1 MTTENFAPNY
11 AVPAGDTLAEWLE
24 ERGMTQAELAA
35 RINLSEKALSQIIT
49 GVAPLTRATAIKLE
63 PVTGIPSRTWNN
75 LEARYQE
82 ELERLERGRVLA
94 AQGDLLSEV
103 PVKQLRKLGYITAGP
118 KDVAGTVRQLLEF
131 FGVADSV
138 AWKRLWTG
146 PQAAALKQ
154 SRAYDVNPGA
164 VAAWLRLGEI
174 QAENVE
180 LATFDAAALRAL
192 LPSMRALTP
201 QPDPAGFVD
210 DLIAY
215 GAGCGV
221 AIVFV
226 PEIAGARAAGATRW
240 VHGWPIIQLSLRL
253 KTDDHF
259 WFAFFHEV
267 AHILLHGRK
276 AVFIHDGRT
285 KDDAHDNEELEADQF
300 ARDLL
305 IPRNVAADLP
315 TLTGRPAI
323 RAFAERIGV
332 SPGIV
337 LGRLQHDGLIP
348 QHHMSDLK
356 ERWELGESDPE

>member
-1 MTTENFAPNY
+1 MTNENLAPNY
-11 AVPAGDTLAEWLE
+11 AVPAGDTIAELLE

-75 LEARYQE
+75 LEARYRE
-82 ELERLERGRVLA
+82 ELERLERDRVLA
-94 AQGDLLSEV
+94 AQSDLIANV
-103 PVKQLRKLGYITAGP
+103 PVKQLRNLGYITAGP
-118 KDVAGTVRQLLEF
+118 RDVAGTVRQLLEF
-131 FGVADSV
+131 FRVADSE
-138 AWKRLWTG
+138 AWKRLWMG
-146 PQAAALKQ
+146 PQAAALRQ
-154 SRAYDVNPGA
+154 SRAYVVDPGA

-174 QAENVE
+174 QAENIE
-180 LATFDAAALRAL
+180 LAAFDAAGLRAL

-201 QPDPAGFVD
+201 HADPADFVD
-210 DLIAY
+210 DLVAY
-215 GAGCGV
+215 GARCGV
-221 AIVFV
+221 AIVFI
-226 PEIAGARAAGATRW
+226 PEVAGARAAGATRW
-240 VHGWPIIQLSLRL
+240 VHGRPIVQLSLRF
-253 KTDDHF
+253 KTDDQF

-285 KDDAHDNEELEADQF
+285 KDEAHGNEELEADQF

-305 IPRNVAADLP
+305 IPRNLATELP
-315 TLTGRPAI
+315 ALNGRPAI

-348 QHHMSDLK
+348 QHYLSDLK
-356 ERWELGESDPE
+356 ERWELGVADAE